1 MVLNGLSFY
10 ILVSFEEVIGLE
22 LANPPEVVLAFP
34 YKTQGQ
40 LRTIIWA
47 DAIQYK
53 VPHDSLVEMVLSF
66 FLFDRL
72 KQKFVLDLVYR
83 VQKQEESLVEFCQ
96 TVQTS
101 SKLLLP
107 HIGEEGVLKAVLTGI
122 NTKTRACMSGFQAP
136 RSIHDLIMLAPRIE
150 VVRQCARSDN
160 LRP

>member
-1 MVLNGLSFY
+1 MVLNRLSFY
-10 ILVSFEEVIGLE
+10 VLVSFEEVIGLQ

-34 YKTQGQ
+34 HKTQGQ
-40 LRTIIWA
+40 LRTIWA
-47 DAIQYK
+47 DVIQDK
-53 VPHDSLVEMVLSF
+53 VPHDSLVDMVLSF
-66 FLFDRL
+66 FLLDRL

-107 HIGEEGVLKAVLTGI
+107 HIDEEGVLKVVLTGI

-136 RSIHDLIMLAPRIE
+136 RSIHDLIMLAP
-150 VVRQCARSDN
+150 
-160 LRP
+160 